1 MKLFVYG
8 TLMAE
13 AVMRSVCG
21 QPFASTPAT
30 LHDFRRRR
38 VSGEVYPAI
47 IPCPGDRVEG
57 ALYSGLNATQLA
69 LLDVFEG
76 TMYRRAI
83 VDVMTG
89 SGWRS
94 AHTYIM
100 SPAYRHALTDEPW
113 SLDGFS
119 SNGLRDFIGDYSG
132 FAALGEEGDRYD
144 DHR

>member
-1 MKLFVYG
+1 MFVYG

-13 AVMRSVCG
+13 PMLRSVCG
-21 QPFASTPAT
+21 HSHASTPAT

-47 IPCPGDRVEG
+47 IPCLGEKVDG
-57 ALYSGLNATQLA
+57 ALYCGLNATQLA

-76 TMYRRAI
+76 AMYRRVI

-113 SLDGFS
+113 SLDGFLS
-119 SNGLRDFIGDYSG
+119 EGLREFVGGYPG
-132 FAALGEEGDRYD
+132 FAALGEEGDRND
-144 DHR
+144 DH

>member
-1 MKLFVYG
+1 MELFVYG

-13 AVMRSVCG
+13 PVMRSVCG
-21 QPFASTPAT
+21 RHFASTPAT

-47 IPCPGDRVEG
+47 IPCPGEKVDG
-57 ALYSGLNATQLA
+57 ALYCGLNATQLA

-76 TMYRRAI
+76 DMYRRVV
-83 VDVMTG
+83 VDVKTG

-94 AHTYIM
+94 AHTYVM

-113 SLDGFS
+113 SLKGFLS
-119 SNGLRDFIGDYSG
+119 EGIREFVGGYPG
-132 FAALGEEGDRYD
+132 FAMLSEEGDRND
-144 DHR
+144 DH